1 MIKIIKR
8 LELIKTAIALED
20 EEIIELQVMKLNNIE
35 YDTKIE
41 QILVLISDNR
51 YEQVINLIDTYIEG
65 YNGVIIDED
74 PQIQGLK
81 VELKILEKKLQ
92 NLNEEKS
99 EYTHIINDFNAQS
112 NLKLG
117 DLIREILRL
126 RKELSYDRMGEFL
139 DNDEKFEEAAN
150 QYEQQKQEYEE
161 FSEDYIEQ
169 IKEIPFELTEDES
182 KELKQTYRKASRLC
196 HPDLVTD
203 DVKKQA
209 EEVFKA
215 LNEAYTNNDLEEVKK
230 ILEDLEFGNAFER
243 SSESLNDKKAL
254 KIKIEALRTK
264 IDVVADEIH
273 TIKEEETFQTISEID
288 NWDEYFYDLKEQLK
302 EELNELIQVEDNQK
316 KSVKDVEQAS
326 VFSNLNEEKDDYW
339 EIPF

>member
-65 YNGVIIDED
+65 YNGVIIYED

-139 DNDEKFEEAAN
+139 DNDEK
-150 QYEQQKQEYEE
+150 
-161 FSEDYIEQ
+161 S
-169 IKEIPFELTEDES
+169 
-182 KELKQTYRKASRLC
+182 
-196 HPDLVTD
+196 
-203 DVKKQA
+203 
-209 EEVFKA
+209 
-215 LNEAYTNNDLEEVKK
+215 TNL
-230 ILEDLEFGNAFER
+230 L
-243 SSESLNDKKAL
+243 
-254 KIKIEALRTK
+254 
-264 IDVVADEIH
+264 
-273 TIKEEETFQTISEID
+273 
-288 NWDEYFYDLKEQLK
+288 
-302 EELNELIQVEDNQK
+302 
-316 KSVKDVEQAS
+316 
-326 VFSNLNEEKDDYW
+326 
-339 EIPF
+339 